1 MFNILIIGSGGRE
14 HAIAKSISKS
24 QLPHQIFAL
33 PGNPGI
39 ATFAKLLTSSIQDF
53 TAIIDHIHN
62 HKIHIVICGPEAPL
76 AEGLMD
82 FILAKM
88 GEDAPILIGP
98 KQFAAQLE
106 SSKNFAKEFMQ
117 RHQIPTAAYQ
127 KFTIENLLEGI
138 QFIEQLNIPIV
149 LKADGLAA
157 GKGVLIC
164 QEKAEAKKEL
174 EKMLQ
179 GKFGSASKLVVIE
192 EFLKGIEFSVFV
204 LTDGEDYVLLPEA
217 KDYKRIGEGDTGLN
231 TGGMGAISPVSFFN
245 DELKEKVISKII
257 EPTIQGLKKEKI
269 DYCGFLFL
277 GLIVVEGEPFV
288 IEYNVRMG
296 DPESESVFSRI
307 DSDLLEL
314 FLRCRTHQLATAEI
328 KINPDYCTTVIL
340 ASGGYPEDFE
350 KSKKIII
357 PSIEDSNITVFH
369 CGTREENNTL
379 LSNGGRVLAISSMG
393 QNKEIALER
402 CRHLANEIQYEGK
415 YFRRDIGFDVN

>member
-117 RHQIPTAAYQ
+117 RHQIPTAAYLEVSMDNLPDGME
-127 KFTIENLLEGI
+127 FLENLKPP
-138 QFIEQLNIPIV
+138 FV

-157 GKGVLIC
+157 GKGVLILNDL
-164 QEKAEAKKEL
+164 EEARKEL
-174 EKMLQ
+174 MAML
-179 GKFGSASKLVVIE
+179 
-192 EFLKGIEFSVFV
+192 
-204 LTDGEDYVLLPEA
+204 DG
-217 KDYKRIGEGDTGLN
+217 
-231 TGGMGAISPVSFFN
+231 
-245 DELKEKVISKII
+245 
-257 EPTIQGLKKEKI
+257 
-269 DYCGFLFL
+269 
-277 GLIVVEGEPFV
+277 
-288 IEYNVRMG
+288 
-296 DPESESVFSRI
+296 
-307 DSDLLEL
+307 
-314 FLRCRTHQLATAEI
+314 
-328 KINPDYCTTVIL
+328 
-340 ASGGYPEDFE
+340 
-350 KSKKIII
+350 
-357 PSIEDSNITVFH
+357 
-369 CGTREENNTL
+369 
-379 LSNGGRVLAISSMG
+379 
-393 QNKEIALER
+393 
-402 CRHLANEIQYEGK
+402 
-415 YFRRDIGFDVN
+415 